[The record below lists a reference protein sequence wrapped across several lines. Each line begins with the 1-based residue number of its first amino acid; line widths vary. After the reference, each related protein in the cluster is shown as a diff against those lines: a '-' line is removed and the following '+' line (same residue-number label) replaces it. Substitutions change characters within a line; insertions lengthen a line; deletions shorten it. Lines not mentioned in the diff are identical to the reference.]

1 MGLLRRFRSSLTYPI
16 AATLVLV
23 TVVPVALAGW
33 LFASYN
39 REHLTT
45 VEKLYLNRQ
54 AVSLAGDVD
63 HFIASRGT
71 YLASTARA
79 LSVSLRSGV
88 GSVESFLEELAR
100 EAGPSFAFLQILDR
114 EGRGSWVYDPEID
127 IAQVEDLARLVTA
140 AQAEVLEKDPVPE
153 LRLELPRDRPAWAIM
168 IYPLTAGGDEPL
180 GSLAGVVDLADFER
194 QFDDSA
200 FSGLFVGVI
209 DGTGRLI
216 VSSEP
221 ELRGET
227 LADSPLVRDFLTRPL
242 ALTSTYT
249 NPANADAGEVLGSAA
264 PVPALGWGVVLER
277 PTAVAFAPV
286 RVMQQR
292 TLVVSA
298 IAGLVALALGF
309 LLSRRLI
316 SPLQELARISSEI
329 SEGKLS
335 VRSEPVG
342 GDELAQL
349 GRNFNQMAE
358 NIESLVR
365 KLKHALRQN
374 QELFLET
381 IRTLAAAIDAK
392 DPYTKGHSERVSS
405 YSMAIARHLGLSFDD
420 VFHVRIAAIL
430 HDVGKL
436 GIEDSILNKPGGLT
450 DDEYEVM
457 RRHPDIGAQIMAPI
471 SKLKT
476 IIPGIRNHHET
487 WDGRGYP
494 DRLEGEGIPMVAR
507 IIGVAD
513 TFDAMTTN
521 RPYQRAMPLEYVTQ
535 KLRAMAGSRFDP
547 RVVDAF
553 VAAVEAGDIT
563 PPEPAAAT
571 DAVAAHQ
578 EVS

>member
-1 MGLLRRFRSSLTYPI
+1 MGLLTRFKSSLTYPI
-16 AATLVLV
+16 AAILVLV
-23 TVVPVALAGW
+23 TVVPVALSGW

-54 AVSLAGDVD
+54 AVSLASEVD
-63 HFIASRGT
+63 YFLASRNS
-71 YLASTARA
+71 YLESTARA
-79 LSVSLRSGV
+79 LAVSSSDDV
-88 GSVESFLEELAR
+88 ASFEAVLQKMAN
-100 EAGPSFAFLQILDR
+100 EAGPSFAYLQILNR
-114 EGRGSWVYDPEID
+114 AGEGSYVYDPQLTADEVER
-127 IAQVEDLARLVTA
+127 IADRVRTAQNATLAG
-140 AQAEVLEKDPVPE
+140 EPSPE
-153 LRLELPRDRPAWAIM
+153 LRLELPGDRAPWAVLVF
-168 IYPLTAGGDEPL
+168 PLQAPDGDVW
-180 GSLAGVVDLADFER
+180 GTLAGVVDFGDFER
-194 QFDDSA
+194 SFRDST
-200 FSGLFVGVI
+200 FSGLSVSVI
-209 DGTGRLI
+209 DGSGQVVL
-216 VSSEP
+216 SSLP
-221 ELRGET
+221 ALRGES
-227 LADSPLVRDFLTRPL
+227 LAGSPLVRDFLIRPL
-242 ALTSTYT
+242 ALTSIYT
-249 NPANADAGEVLGSAA
+249 NPLNPDVGQVLGSAA
-264 PVPALGWGVVLER
+264 PVTSLGWGVLLER
-277 PTAVAFAPV
+277 PTSLAFAPV

-309 LLSRRLI
+309 VFSRRMI
-316 SPLQELARISSEI
+316 GPLQELAHISSEI

-335 VRSEPVG
+335 VRAEVAG
-342 GDELAQL
+342 EDEIAQL

-392 DPYTKGHSERVSS
+392 DPYTKGHSERVSA

-436 GIEDSILNKPGGLT
+436 GIKDGILNKPGGLT
-450 DDEYEVM
+450 DEEYAIM
-457 RRHPDIGAQIMAPI
+457 RRHPDIGAQIMTPI
-471 SKLKT
+471 SKLKS

-487 WDGRGYP
+487 WEGTGYP
-494 DRLEGEGIPMVAR
+494 DRLKGEEIPMVAR

-521 RPYQRAMPLEYVTQ
+521 RPYQRAMPLSHVTE
-535 KLRAMAGSRFDP
+535 KMKAMAGTRFDP
-547 RVVDAF
+547 RVVEAF
-553 VAAVEAGDIT
+553 LAAVDAGDIT
-563 PPEPAAAT
+563 PPEPSAERSEAGSR
-571 DAVAAHQ
+571 Q